1 VQQVQTR
8 HTLALWLVAC
18 QPSSVAH
25 TTFGGASD
33 VTAAASSGAG
43 STTSAGTST
52 GSEGGSGGGSADT
65 MPGPVSD
72 LGGMPDFG
80 DTSPVGCKGKIDFLF
95 VISRSDNMGFRQEQ
109 LALAVPQFID
119 TIQSKFADFDYH
131 IMVVTG
137 DDWWG
142 SDICESVC
150 PDLSCK
156 IGDSCCDGG
165 GADKVGQPCCAS
177 PDYPCDKQDLVT
189 TCDWLWGAGEVFPA
203 GNGGASNKP
212 CPVEGGRR
220 YLVKGQTDL
229 KGTFECIARVGSSG
243 WGALG
248 QALAAAVQHN
258 LNGPGGCNGGFL
270 RDEALLMVTFVATNP
285 DQPGTGSKGTP
296 AEWAQAVIDAKHG
309 DDKSVVM
316 FNIGAQDCA
325 PDDPDDRLCVVTRMF
340 PFHHLLDVLVADWGP
355 GFAQAASLVETA
367 CAGFTP
373 PPG

>member
-1 VQQVQTR
+1 MQTR
-8 HTLALWLVAC
+8 HTLALLLVAC
-18 QPSSVAH
+18 QPSSVAQ
-25 TTFGGASD
+25 TSFGGASH
-33 VTAAASSGAG
+33 VTTTTESSPGSTTSLGSSTGSESGAG
-43 STTSAGTST
+43 S
-52 GSEGGSGGGSADT
+52 ESADT
-65 MPGPVSD
+65 MPGPVND

-80 DTSPVGCKGKIDFLF
+80 DTSPAGCRGKIDFLI
-95 VISRSDNMGFRQEQ
+95 VISRDGNMAFRQEQ
-109 LALAVPQFID
+109 LALAFPQFID
-119 TIQSKFADFDYH
+119 TMESKFADFDYH

-137 DDWWG
+137 DDGWG
-142 SDICESVC
+142 SDICDSVC

-165 GADKVGQPCCAS
+165 GADQVGKPCCAS

-229 KGTFECIARVGSSG
+229 KGTFECIAKVGSSG
-243 WGALG
+243 SGRLG
-248 QALAAAVQHN
+248 QALVAAVQHN

-270 RDEALLMVTFVATNP
+270 RYDALLMVTSFGQT
-285 DQPGTGSKGTP
+285 DQPVKGSKGTP
-296 AEWAQAVIDAKHG
+296 SEWAKAVIDAKHG
-309 DDKSVVM
+309 DDKSAIM
-316 FNIGAQDCA
+316 FNIGTPDCL
-325 PDDPDDRLCVVTRMF
+325 PDDPDNRMCVLAKMF
-340 PFHHLLDVLVADWGP
+340 PFHHLLDGEIADWGP